1 MTRGVKKSHYTA
13 KSYPNY
19 TKMNMSTDGKQNSI
33 TNVKLYLGDSKHEF
47 KLLLIFNELTK
58 KIIVTYNLFVQLNKT
73 MYNCSKLASY
83 SMYSSY
89 LNIFKT

>member
-1 MTRGVKKSHYTA
+1 
-13 KSYPNY
+13 
-19 TKMNMSTDGKQNSI
+19 MNMSTDGKQNSN
-33 TNVKLYLGDSKHEF
+33 TNVKLYLGDSKNEF

-73 MYNCSKLASY
+73 MYNCGKLASY